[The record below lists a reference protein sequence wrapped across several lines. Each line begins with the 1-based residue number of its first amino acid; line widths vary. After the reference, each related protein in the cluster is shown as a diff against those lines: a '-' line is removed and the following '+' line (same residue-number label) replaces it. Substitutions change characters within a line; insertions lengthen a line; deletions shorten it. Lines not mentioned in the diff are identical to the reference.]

1 MKKNNSGFTL
11 VEVMIALSIA
21 AVGALGLMKMFENST
36 KAQKTIEIKDDIS
49 QIHREIT
56 SLLSIEKNCRASLE
70 GKNNN
75 STVSILSVA
84 NNATLQP
91 KFFLNQQMGSSQV
104 SIKSMTINN
113 VDLNGSDGSNSKAI
127 FSVTYEKHSK
137 LALGSK
143 IITKQIKL
151 NANLCQVSLM
161 IKPALSTL
169 QTMCSGSG
177 KKIIGGLKPW
187 GSNFW
192 IICQDCSQV
201 NQNTSTITSCQA
213 ESTSGVDVNDVAR
226 LNCINLGGMFD
237 ETTANCKFD
246 NMSLT
251 NLIDSKINT
260 EIANLKNDLPQCVF
274 RQEACG
280 GFHPIQPASHDFVTQ
295 MNFNSTSPYIVLRK
309 CCR

>member
-1 MKKNNSGFTL
+1 
-11 VEVMIALSIA
+11 
-21 AVGALGLMKMFENST
+21 
-36 KAQKTIEIKDDIS
+36 
-49 QIHREIT
+49 
-56 SLLSIEKNCRASLE
+56 
-70 GKNNN
+70 
-75 STVSILSVA
+75 
-84 NNATLQP
+84 
-91 KFFLNQQMGSSQV
+91 
-104 SIKSMTINN
+104 
-113 VDLNGSDGSNSKAI
+113 
-127 FSVTYEKHSK
+127 
-137 LALGSK
+137 
-143 IITKQIKL
+143 
-151 NANLCQVSLM
+151 M

-192 IICQDCSQV
+192 ILCQDCSQV